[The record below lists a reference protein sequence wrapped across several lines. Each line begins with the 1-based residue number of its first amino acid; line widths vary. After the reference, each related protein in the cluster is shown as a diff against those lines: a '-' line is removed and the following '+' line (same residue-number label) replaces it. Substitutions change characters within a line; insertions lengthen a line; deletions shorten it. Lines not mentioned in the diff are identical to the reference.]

1 MLTKEIVH
9 DLVDGLINIF
19 DGNIQQIILYGSVA
33 RNEATEDSDIDIAVI
48 LNHSFDRTVRKSFVA
63 WVSEMDLKY
72 DKVFSII
79 DIEKANMDKWGNILP
94 FYKNIRQEGIILWKA
109 A

>member
-1 MLTKEIVH
+1 MLTKEIVY

-48 LNHSFDRTVRKSFVA
+48 LNHSFNRTVRKCFVA
-63 WVSEMDLKY
+63 WASEMDLKY
-72 DKVFSII
+72 GDEPIYITKR
-79 DIEKANMDKWGNILP
+79 E
-94 FYKNIRQEGIILWKA
+94 YGI
-109 A
+109 